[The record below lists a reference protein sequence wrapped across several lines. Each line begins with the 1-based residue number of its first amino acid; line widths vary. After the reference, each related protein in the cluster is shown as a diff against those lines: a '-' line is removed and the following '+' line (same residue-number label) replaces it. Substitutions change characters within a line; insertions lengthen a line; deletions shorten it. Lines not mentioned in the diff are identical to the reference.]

1 MSECIHKRSLI
12 RLSNYTNVHLIPL
25 GMLVEIISLPAYLM
39 QFLRLSPFFPLPSS
53 FFVLLSPFSLSVSRS
68 NLSHSHHQKG
78 NQITLSLTWPV
89 KICFTYR
96 NGHFWPPCA
105 SVSFISL
112 RCHIQYSWHVS
123 NNIRFTCQGYYQRF
137 STTRHCIRR
146 LHVK

>member
-1 MSECIHKRSLI
+1 MYSQTVPHQIKQLYKCPSYSFGNVSRNHFTSCISYAISSL
-12 RLSNYTNVHLIPL
+12 VPL
-25 GMLVEIISLPAYLM
+25 
-39 QFLRLSPFFPLPSS
+39 FPLPSS